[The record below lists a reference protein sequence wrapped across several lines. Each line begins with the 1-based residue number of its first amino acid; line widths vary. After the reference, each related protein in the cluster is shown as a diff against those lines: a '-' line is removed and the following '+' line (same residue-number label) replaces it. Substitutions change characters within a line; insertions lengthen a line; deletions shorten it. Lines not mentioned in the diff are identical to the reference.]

1 MELGFPAGPVF
12 KMRQFFF
19 FLFLAVVR
27 AQPKK
32 EKKGRKEDEQR
43 GVAGGK
49 RSRENGAYGIR

>member
-1 MELGFPAGPVF
+1 MA
-12 KMRQFFF
+12 
-19 FLFLAVVR
+19 AVR

-49 RSRENGAYGIR
+49 RSRENGAYGIRWNGQSVRKKEGD